1 MWSKSELRPEIPS
14 CFLCS
19 LGEKE
24 THFVTICMHADSLET
39 SAITINK
46 SLKKPIMEDL
56 IRYKAC

>member
-24 THFVTICMHADSLET
+24 THFVTI
-39 SAITINK
+39 NK
-46 SLKKPIMEDL
+46 TFTLVL
-56 IRYKAC
+56 IP